1 MMHYD
6 LDAGAGAGLRL
17 GMIVLS
23 TDETVE
29 YEARQVLAGRDV
41 NLMHARIPA
50 RADVTPED
58 LASMAPE
65 MTRTAALLP
74 RNLGAVAYA
83 CTSGATIIGSDEVA
97 RLVQLAHPGTP
108 VTNPLRAV
116 ITALHARG
124 VSRIAMVTPY
134 VPEVSGPMAASLAAA
149 GIEVAHAV
157 SFGQKEDW
165 TVARITEESTRRAML
180 EAGRIAGVE
189 AVFASCT
196 NLRTFGVIEPVEA
209 ELGLPVVTS
218 NQALLWDMLR
228 SAGAGAR
235 GWGPGRLFEI

>member
-1 MMHYD
+1 MEYE

-17 GMIVLS
+17 GMILLS
-23 TDETVE
+23 VDETVE
-29 YEARQVLAGRDV
+29 YEARQVLAGREV

-50 RADVTPED
+50 RADVTPGD

-74 RNLGAVAYA
+74 KGLSAIAYA

-97 RLVQLAHPGTP
+97 RLIGLAHPGTA
-108 VTNPLRAV
+108 VTDPLCAVIAGLRALG
-116 ITALHARG
+116 AE
-124 VSRIAMVTPY
+124 RIAMVTPY
-134 VPEVSGPMAASLAAA
+134 VPEVSGPMAERLAEA
-149 GIEVAHAV
+149 GIGVVRAV
-157 SFGQKEDW
+157 SFGQKEEW
-165 TVARITEESTRRAML
+165 TVARIAEDSTRRAML
-180 EAGRIAGVE
+180 EAGRAEGVQ

-196 NLRTFGVIEPVEA
+196 NLRTFGVIDAVEA

-228 SAGAGAR
+228 RSGVEAH
-235 GWGPGRLFEI
+235 GWGPGRLFDL